1 MSTCVILFKFFRI
14 TFRFS
19 RHFSVRRKTA
29 AASFILLSENRSQS
43 VQFGGKKKRNQVPP
57 VGLVSRFYKE
67 KSRDLSNRQSRGLM
81 VTWGLL
87 PDPLNE
93 TMEFCRIKRSDAQFD
108 LAVTWRS
115 LSEAGNFS
123 DVKNAPFVD
132 GNLSTRP
139 NILRPSAN
147 LLAVADENIL
157 LWLPWLRLMM
167 MENFLEFFFVVVI
180 KSRSPFTGEIR
191 FE

>member
-1 MSTCVILFKFFRI
+1 MSEEKRLP
-14 TFRFS
+14 
-19 RHFSVRRKTA
+19 RR
-29 AASFILLSENRSQS
+29 SFYFQKIAVKVCNL
-43 VQFGGKKKRNQVPP
+43 GKKERNQVPP

-81 VTWGLL
+81 VTWGRL

-167 MENFLEFFFVVVI
+167 MENFLEFFFFFCCNKKPIAVYW
-180 KSRSPFTGEIR
+180 RNPFRVGR
-191 FE
+191 

>member
-43 VQFGGKKKRNQVPP
+43 VQFGKKKRNQVPP

-81 VTWGLL
+81 VTWGRL

-167 MENFLEFFFVVVI
+167 MENFLEFFFFVVVI